1 MCLFFYLYYY
11 INMPVMQIRTRRRR
25 IKKISRRQRSVSR
38 RRSSSRNG
46 GSRHNPSQF
55 NRSPQSRQSRQSRQA
70 NTRYIKQTHRASMQN
85 EEQYANLA
93 NEANKIVNESPQI
106 KDMLLRKFTF
116 SDGVKSD
123 DFTPQ
128 QVLGMLP
135 LTLSPKLNVK
145 LLLYM
150 IILIVLQGADAR
162 QLRTKVPTPAID
174 KWLDSLGGPRIDT
187 TGKIWDFLSQQWKPD
202 PKFRATG
209 VEFNPAG
216 YLQPAQHTH
225 ANASEK

>member
-1 MCLFFYLYYY
+1 
-11 INMPVMQIRTRRRR
+11 MQIRTRRRR

-46 GSRHNPSQF
+46 GSRQNPSKSQF
-55 NRSPQSRQSRQSRQA
+55 NRSSHSSYGRQSSRTS
-70 NTRYIKQTHRASMQN
+70 TRYTQQTHHASMQN
-85 EEQYANLA
+85 EEQYANL
-93 NEANKIVNESPQI
+93 ANKIVNESPQI

-116 SDGVKSD
+116 SDGEISD

-135 LTLSPKLNVK
+135 LKYQQQKYPKLNVK

-150 IILIVLQGADAR
+150 IILFVLQGVQGADAR
-162 QLRTKVPTPAID
+162 QLKTKVPTPAID

-187 TGKIWDFLSQQWKPD
+187 TGKIWDFWSQQWKPD

-209 VEFNPAG
+209 VDFNPSG
-216 YLQPAQHTH
+216 YLQPAQTH
-225 ANASEK
+225 VNASEK

>member
-1 MCLFFYLYYY
+1 
-11 INMPVMQIRTRRRR
+11 MQIRTRRRR

-46 GSRHNPSQF
+46 GSRQNPLSQF
-55 NRSPQSRQSRQSRQA
+55 NRSPRSSYGRQSSGTS
-70 NTRYIKQTHRASMQN
+70 TRYTQQTHHASMQN

-93 NEANKIVNESPQI
+93 EKIVNDSPQI
-106 KDMLLRKFTF
+106 KNELLSKLKLN
-116 SDGVKSD
+116 SDGEISD

-135 LTLSPKLNVK
+135 SRYQKLNVK

-150 IILIVLQGADAR
+150 IILFVVQGADAR
-162 QLRTKVPTPAID
+162 RLRIKVPTPAID

-187 TGKIWDFLSQQWKPD
+187 TGKKWDFWSQRWVPD

-216 YLQPAQHTH
+216 YLQPTQTH
-225 ANASEK
+225 MPSGKASAKARIR